1 MPPTKDTQDTLN
13 SAFWFLFRF
22 HLKKV
27 SNRFIL
33 QNKVADIQEHF
44 TGVEDWIQV
53 NVCSYFSKTASFTL
67 RFLRE
72 AVKAEFS
79 CYFSFL
85 TIPETDLF
93 F

>member
-44 TGVEDWIQV
+44 TGFEDWIQV
-53 NVCSYFSKTASFTL
+53 NVCSYFSKTASFTQVPQ
-67 RFLRE
+67 RGCE
-72 AVKAEFS
+72 G
-79 CYFSFL
+79 
-85 TIPETDLF
+85 
-93 F
+93 